1 MSITL
6 EGGNMKK
13 ISALVLAL
21 LMLFTSAPI
30 KAEESAGW
38 IKEDGIY
45 YFYENGQKKTGWIK
59 DSMNCWYYLDYKT
72 GAMKTGWAAD
82 GNKWYWLNPFNGIMQ
97 TGWQT
102 INEKKYFFTDSGD
115 MVVGKIRLL
124 DNLYTFANDGSLI
137 KTEKYDLICNF
148 DTAIDEAYNLNG
160 YIDQLTTFFHDDL
173 KETARNIKK
182 EKYIEYVYE
191 QIDDMYNQFESLSY
205 ADSTCFKEEYND
217 DRLYVVEIKTWFDE
231 FVETKKLPKYFPEF
245 NIDILNQML
254 TTVDY
259 FLGDFNTN
267 SENTAEFIKNQTE
280 WYQEV
285 YADYKKF
292 VK

>member
-1 MSITL
+1 
-6 EGGNMKK
+6 MKK
-13 ISALVLAL
+13 LSALALAL
-21 LMLFTSAPI
+21 LMVLTLTPI
-30 KAEESAGW
+30 EAEESTGW
-38 IKEDGIY
+38 VKEDGIY
-45 YFYENGQKKTGWIK
+45 YLYENGQKKTGWYK

-82 GNKWYWLNPFNGIMQ
+82 GDKWYWLNPFNGIMQ

-102 INEKKYFFTDSGD
+102 INEKQYFFKDSGE
-115 MVVGKIRLL
+115 MVTGNVRLL
-124 DNLYTFANDGSLI
+124 DNLYTFANDGSLLR
-137 KTEKYDLICNF
+137 TEKYDLICNI
-148 DTAIDEAYNLNG
+148 DAAIDEAYNLNG

-191 QIDDMYNQFESLSY
+191 QIDGMYNQFESLSY
-205 ADSTCFKEEYND
+205 ADDTCFKEAYND
-217 DRLYVVEIKTWFDE
+217 ARLYVVDIKTWFDE

-245 NIDILNQML
+245 NVDILNQML
-254 TTVDY
+254 TTIDY
-259 FLGDFNTN
+259 LLGDLNTN
-267 SENTAEFIKNQTE
+267 SENTVEFIKNQTE